1 MLFGCFETTHKHHLL
16 PSEAGL
22 RAGGVDEVVDQ
33 VQEEGGKVDQSANVS
48 CSDVVDLSFIVW
60 VCVTFIVE
68 HALLLPLLSSYYA
81 SFSIT
86 VKLWFRLSL

>member
-22 RAGGVDEVVDQ
+22 RAGGVGEVVDQ

-48 CSDVVDLSFIVW
+48 CSDVVDLSSIVW
-60 VCVTFIVE
+60 VCVTFMV
-68 HALLLPLLSSYYA
+68 
-81 SFSIT
+81 
-86 VKLWFRLSL
+86 W